1 MRNCVIKKCECINE
15 YQDKKYGYGN
25 RVFNINPKTGT
36 GHCTV
41 CGKQKSTPKEIV
53 IDKKD

>member
-15 YQDKKYGYGN
+15 YQDKKYGNGN
-25 RVFNINPKTGT
+25 RVFNINPKAGN
-36 GHCTV
+36 GYCTV
-41 CGKQKSTPKEIV
+41 CGKQQSTPKEIV